1 MKFILE
7 GIEANPEN
15 FLEVNY
21 EFDLRDRKRAKLNP
35 VSNDVTFFGEDRQRI
50 LDFIAQYSRYQ
61 GMPVIIDFEDANNTQ
76 IQMYLDFSSTLEI
89 GDDFLNCEMV
99 RRGGIKSFI
108 NLADGKSLAT
118 VNWLPSD
125 FQEIEYQIIKENQAL
140 LFISLQ
146 LAALSLQQE
155 IAQSIRD
162 IAEGVSDVQ
171 EATIPSIS
179 AVGVPVI
186 NIPLI
191 VSAVIKLAMRIAYAV
206 FIFVALINI
215 IGDILT
221 LIFPPI
227 RTFKCMRLKTLIER
241 SCQDLGFGFVST
253 LIDQL
258 PGATI
263 IPVPSRKKDPS
274 WFQEVFFANTLA
286 FNEGYPT
293 TKDSVKTIGDLID
306 FVEETFNAETVINN
320 GVVRIENRPYFFQNA
335 TSGLIQNENIMPDE
349 TTTISFLDNG
359 YKRKTIEYAI
369 DGNDINTLDDLQG
382 NFDEYNVDLINSP
395 YPDIKTLK
403 GFNDVTIPM
412 ARATNKNK
420 LSFVE
425 NVAKALAKAVDT
437 FTGGSLEQKILDR
450 KNIMRVSDQYF
461 TVTKFAYCQGKRL
474 HPNQNQ
480 FIGTDVIKNNY
491 HNDLDVQN
499 NTIQLT
505 VGMPIGLSLSKIL
518 QLEQNNFVNL
528 GNKVIRINYINFN
541 DDDNDAVID
550 FEERMN
556 EPNIKMEK
564 I

>member
-1 MKFILE
+1 MKFFLE

-50 LDFIAQYSRYQ
+50 LDFVAQYSRYQ
-61 GMPVIIDFEDANNTQ
+61 GMPVTIDFEDANNTQ

-89 GDDFLNCEMV
+89 GDDFVNCEIV
-99 RRGGIKSFI
+99 RRGSIKSFI
-108 NLADGKSLAT
+108 NLADGKSLST
-118 VNWLPSD
+118 VNWLSSD
-125 FQEIEYQIIKENQAL
+125 FEEIEYQIIKENQGL
-140 LFISLQ
+140 LFISLS
-146 LAALSLQQE
+146 LALLSLQQE
-155 IAQSIRD
+155 LAQATRD
-162 IAEGVSDVQ
+162 IAEGISDVQ
-171 EATIPSIS
+171 EASIPSVS
-179 AVGVPVI
+179 AAGVPVI

-191 VSAVIKLAMRIAYAV
+191 ISASIKLAMRVAYAI
-206 FIFVALINI
+206 FIFLALIKI
-215 IGDILT
+215 IGEILD
-221 LIFPPI
+221 LIFPI
-227 RTFKCMRLKTLIER
+227 VRTFKCMRLRTMLQR
-241 SCQDLGFGFVST
+241 SCQDLGFTFVSN

-263 IPVPSRKKDPS
+263 IPIPARKKDPS
-274 WFQEVFFANTLA
+274 WFQEVFFNNSLA

-293 TKDSVKTIGDLID
+293 LRDSIKTIGDLID
-306 FVEETFNAETVINN
+306 FVEETFNAETVVTN

-349 TTTISFLDNG
+349 TTTVSFLDNG

-369 DGNDINTLDDLQG
+369 DGNDINTLDDLEG
-382 NFDEYNVDLINSP
+382 NFDEYKVDLINSP
-395 YPDIKTLK
+395 YPDIKTIK
-403 GFNDVTIPM
+403 GFEGVTIPM

-420 LSFVE
+420 LSVVE
-425 NVAKALAKAVDT
+425 QTAKALAKAVDV
-437 FTGGSLEQKILDR
+437 FTGSNLVQKIEDR
-450 KNIMRVSDQYF
+450 KNIMRISDQYF

-474 HPNQNQ
+474 HPNQNN
-480 FIGTDVIKNNY
+480 FIGTDVIKNKY

-505 VGMPIGLSLSKIL
+505 IGMPIGLGLDKIL
-518 QLEQNNFVNL
+518 QLEQNNYVNL

-556 EPNIKMEK
+556 EPNVIMTKL
-564 I
+564 